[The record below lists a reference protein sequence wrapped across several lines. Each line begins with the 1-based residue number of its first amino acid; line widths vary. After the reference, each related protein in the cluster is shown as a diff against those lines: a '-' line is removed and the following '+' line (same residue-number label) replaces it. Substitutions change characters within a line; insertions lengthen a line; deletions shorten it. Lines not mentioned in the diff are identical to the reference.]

1 MCVHKDCL
9 CVDLSFP
16 LPDTLISPSGKILIP
31 GIREAVAPLSDEE
44 WKMYQDIEFDIESF
58 KSKIGVSQLMYSNKV
73 MHRGV
78 DLKKKQYLI
87 FYCVLLRFSLLL
99 SLFLC
104 LYIASMYIG
113 SLLLFFVMFLL
124 CYFIVFYLFV
134 HFRTF

>member
-1 MCVHKDCL
+1 ML
-9 CVDLSFP
+9 TYLSP
-16 LPDTLISPSGKILIP
+16 PDTLISPSGKILIP